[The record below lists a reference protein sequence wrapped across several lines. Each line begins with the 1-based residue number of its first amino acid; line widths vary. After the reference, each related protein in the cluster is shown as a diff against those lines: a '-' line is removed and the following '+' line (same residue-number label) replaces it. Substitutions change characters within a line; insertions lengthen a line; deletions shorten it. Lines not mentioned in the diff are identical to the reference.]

1 MVVAWRTSQCTPYE
15 FRRNLR
21 PYNSFSIYQAF
32 FLGHPQAGSRQEMHS
47 EKKPL
52 WKKVKFFSAGRFSRS
67 SHFTLVTF
75 FAARFIFSPILSSNN
90 ILLIFDRPIRLV
102 LVCTMYKLQKNGRPE
117 IWNILREQRK
127 KGEKKTVKECTNLCN
142 CR

>member
-1 MVVAWRTSQCTPYE
+1 MVLVAWCTSQCTPYE
-15 FRRNLR
+15 FCRNLR

-47 EKKPL
+47 EKNPL
-52 WKKVKFFSAGRFSRS
+52 WKKIKFFFSAGRFSRS

-90 ILLIFDRPIRLV
+90 ILLIFDRPIWLV

-127 KGEKKTVKECTNLCN
+127 N
-142 CR
+142 CKRMYYY